1 MWKSMMMKKIH
12 NQMKI
17 FKNRN
22 IENIPGFVDL
32 YEFCP
37 NCDADLTLQKGYSN
51 CLPNWICKGCGQM
64 LINPSIDT
72 DSNIIWTCDKCRS
85 TLNIQSGF
93 NESCGEWKCTECGFV
108 NNISPE
114 EVYVSED
121 EYQADIH
128 NPYKGLSDEDILELS
143 LFDEEETIDGRNDI
157 VLVRSSEDGRYYV
170 KKLLTAYDRS
180 IYDYLKDH
188 PIDHMPRIC
197 RVYES
202 NNCLIVIEEYIDGKT
217 VSDMLE
223 YNGGSKPLDTQKA
236 IRIVRCICDILMI
249 LHRLPTP
256 VIHRDIK
263 PSNVM
268 ITPEGEVIL
277 LDMNVAKWYDPEKND
292 DTRYMGT
299 QYYAAPEQVGYGL
312 SASSA
317 KSDIYALGMLL
328 NVMLTG
334 KFPKEEKAPGKAWN
348 IIEKCINL
356 NADERYSTEELS
368 DALKELIE

>member
-1 MWKSMMMKKIH
+1 MIHLFRKKVMEYID
-12 NQMKI
+12 
-17 FKNRN
+17 
-22 IENIPGFVDL
+22 V
-32 YEFCP
+32 EFCP
-37 NCDADLTLQKGYSN
+37 QCGADLTMQKGYSN
-51 CLPNWICKGCGQM
+51 ELPNWTCKGCGQM
-64 LINPSIDT
+64 LINPSLDS
-72 DSNIIWTCDKCRS
+72 DSNITWICDKCRS

-108 NNISPE
+108 NKISSE

-121 EYQADIH
+121 EYQTDIH
-128 NPYKGLSDEDILELS
+128 NPYKGLSDEDVLELS
-143 LFDEEETIDGRNDI
+143 LFDEEGTIGARNDI

-170 KKLLTAYDRS
+170 KKLLTTYDRS
-180 IYDYLKDH
+180 IYDYLKDNQ
-188 PIDHMPRIC
+188 IDHMPRIC

-217 VSDMLE
+217 LSDILDNNDSVM
-223 YNGGSKPLDTQKA
+223 PLDAQNA
-236 IRIVRCICDILMI
+236 IHIAECVCEILKN
-249 LHRLPTP
+249 LHNLPTP
-256 VIHRDIK
+256 IVHRDIK

-268 ITPEGEVIL
+268 ITPEGEVYL

-299 QYYAAPEQVGYGL
+299 QFYAAPEQVGYGL

-356 NADERYSTEELS
+356 NADERYSAEELM
-368 DALKELIE
+368 DALEELI